1 MRNYL
6 LLVIGIGILF
16 LILIIVLFV
25 LLLSMRAKYHRFMKG
40 LGNSDVENLMHSYVE
55 ELQQLR
61 SHVDTKTEPR
71 ISAIEAKMPT
81 VLRNVGMISY
91 NAFENMG
98 NCMSFSVAALD
109 DGKNGFILTG
119 IYGRDS
125 SYVYAKDIKA
135 GVPGKELSKEE
146 KESLRMALEGNRS

>member
-1 MRNYL
+1 MSNYL
-6 LLVIGIGILF
+6 LLAIGICVLF
-16 LILIIVLFV
+16 LILIVVLFV
-25 LLLSMRAKYHRFMKG
+25 LLLSMRGKYLRFMKG
-40 LGNSDVENLMHSYVE
+40 LGNADVENLMHRYVE

-61 SHVDTKTEPR
+61 THVETKTEPR
-71 ISAIEAKMPT
+71 ISTIEAKMPT